1 MEGADALPSG
11 RARVVR
17 VGRRIQVERIA
28 GVRGHLEDAA
38 RGVVGGCRLVS
49 RRVAEVECGGGLL
62 ARRRVRDHRVAAR
75 ARGEEEEARGG
86 PEVARGQRGRRRRR
100 RCRTGRRVL
109 ADALAGRVVACSR
122 AVGAAEVERRHRGH
136 VAEWRVVAAR
146 ARRLVRLRVHAAK
159 ERGRRHALAA
169 LRDGMRACAGSE
181 KVVPAQSGQ
190 PARRQWRRRQGWRM
204 RRR

>member
-1 MEGADALPSG
+1 MEGADALPSE

-38 RGVVGGCRLVS
+38 GGVVGGCRLVS
-49 RRVAEVECGGGLL
+49 RRIAEAECGGGLL

-75 ARGEEEEARGG
+75 ARGEEEEASGG
-86 PEVARGQRGRRRRR
+86 PEVARGQRGRRRYRAW
-100 RCRTGRRVL
+100 GWRVL

-122 AVGAAEVERRHRGH
+122 AVGAAEVERRRRVH

-146 ARRLVRLRVHAAK
+146 ARRLVRLRVRAAK

-181 KVVPAQSGQ
+181 KEVPARSGQ
-190 PARRQWRRRQGWRM
+190 PARRQWRRRRM